1 MRWDKRVSKRKT
13 VKVVVHCVQNGNSF
27 FPEHFVSFTFDLS
40 LQGARLVLPRETKIG
55 NCITMAMEVPVY
67 FFPLLV
73 YGKVVWIKKTEG
85 LKGQI
90 SNFIEAGIKFV
101 NVETSDFAKLEDFL
115 DLRNGYTDKCNR
127 LLPI

>member
-1 MRWDKRVSKRKT
+1 MGWDKRISKRKA
-13 VKVVVHCVQNGNSF
+13 VKVVVHCAQNGSSF

-67 FFPLLV
+67 FIPLLF
-73 YGKVVWIKKTEG
+73 YGKVVWIKKTDG

-90 SNFIEAGIKFV
+90 NNFIEAGVKFI
-101 NVETSDFAKLEDFL
+101 NIEASDSARLENFL
-115 DLRNGYTDKCNR
+115 DLRNEYTDKCTR
-127 LLPI
+127 LFPI